1 MKNVLIVFLS
11 YLFES
16 GFKTGG
22 IIILTFLGI
31 SMVVV
36 FTYLI
41 MSKRLSPVA
50 ALVIVPIVFAV
61 IGGFGLEL
69 GDMMMD
75 GLKVVAPSAA
85 LLLFAILFF
94 GILIDA
100 GLFDPLINKM
110 MQIVKGDPVKIAIG
124 TAVIAMT
131 VALDGD
137 GTTTHMITIS
147 AMLAL
152 YLRIGM
158 NPLIL
163 ATISLLS
170 VSIMS
175 GMTPWGGPAT
185 RAIASLGLDA
195 NEFFLPLLPT
205 MFAGMASILFIAFVL
220 GRKERV
226 RLGIIDLREIP
237 QGELALSGIAATL
250 ALEDD
255 LKRPKLRWVNLILT
269 VTVMVVLVMGI
280 IPVPVLFLIGFVI
293 ASMINYP
300 NLELQ
305 KERIVSHA
313 GNALIVVTL
322 VFAAGIFAGIF
333 SGTQMVDAI
342 AGSLVSII
350 PDSLGSFY
358 PLVVALTSMPFTFVL
373 SNDAYYFGVLPIL
386 AEAGAAY
393 GVGPMEIARASVL
406 GQPVHFLSPLV
417 ASTLLLVGMVKKD
430 IGELQGYAIKWA
442 IFCSLVITAVAFIT
456 NVI

>member
-1 MKNVLIVFLS
+1 
-11 YLFES
+11 
-16 GFKTGG
+16 
-22 IIILTFLGI
+22 
-31 SMVVV
+31 MVVV

-41 MSKRLSPVA
+41 MAKKLSPVT
-50 ALVIVPIVFAV
+50 ALVIVPIIFAV

-69 GDMMMD
+69 GDMMLD
-75 GLKVVAPSAA
+75 GLKEVAPSAA

-100 GLFDPLINKM
+100 GLFDPLINTM
-110 MQIVKGDPVKIAIG
+110 MKFVKGDPVKIAIG
-124 TAVIAMT
+124 TAIIAMT

-158 NPLIL
+158 NTLVL

-205 MFAGMASILFIAFVL
+205 MLSGMGCILFIAFVL
-220 GRKERV
+220 GRKERA
-226 RLGIIDLREIP
+226 RIGIINVEEIP
-237 QGELALSGIAATL
+237 QQSLQLSEAAAAFSVQDTM
-250 ALEDD
+250 
-255 LKRPKLRWVNLILT
+255 KRPKLRWVNFILVLAIMT
-269 VTVMVVLVMGI
+269 VLVMGLI
-280 IPVPVLFLIGFVI
+280 SAPILFLIGFVI
-293 ASMINYP
+293 AAMINYP
-300 NLELQ
+300 TLEEQ
-305 KERIVSHA
+305 KERILSHA
-313 GNALIVVTL
+313 GNALTVVIL
-322 VFAAGIFAGIF
+322 VFAAGIFSGIF
-333 SGTQMVDAI
+333 SGTKMVDAI
-342 AGSLVSII
+342 SNALVSII
-350 PDSLGSFY
+350 PESVGSFF

-393 GVGPMEIARASVL
+393 GVSPLEIARASVL

-430 IGELQGYAIKWA
+430 IGEFQRYAFKWTVL
-442 IFCSLVITAVAFIT
+442 CSLVIIAVAFVTSAI
-456 NVI
+456 N

>member
-1 MKNVLIVFLS
+1 M
-11 YLFES
+11 
-16 GFKTGG
+16 
-22 IIILTFLGI
+22 LTFLGI

-41 MSKRLSPVA
+41 MSKRLSPVT
-50 ALVIVPIVFAV
+50 ALVVVPIAFAL

-69 GDMMMD
+69 GDMMLD

-100 GLFDPLINKM
+100 GLFDPLIKKM
-110 MQIVKGDPVKIAIG
+110 MKIVKGDPVKIALG
-124 TAVIAMT
+124 TAAIAMI

-163 ATISLLS
+163 ATISMLA

-185 RAIASLGLDA
+185 RAIAALGLDA
-195 NEFFLPLLPT
+195 NEFFLPLIPT
-205 MFAGMASILFIAFVL
+205 MLTGMVSILFIAYVL
-220 GRKERV
+220 GMKERV
-226 RLGIIDLREIP
+226 RLGVIVLKEIP
-237 QGELALSGIAATL
+237 EDALAMSGVAASV
-250 ALEDD
+250 AMEEDV
-255 LKRPKLRWVNLILT
+255 KRPKLRMFNLIL
-269 VTVMVVLVMGI
+269 VIVIMGI
-280 IPVPVLFLIGFVI
+280 LVTGIMPVPILFLIGFVI
-293 ASMINYP
+293 AAMVNYP
-300 NLELQ
+300 NLEQQ
-305 KERIVSHA
+305 KERIASHA
-313 GNALIVVTL
+313 GNAITVVSL

-333 SGTQMVDAI
+333 SGTNMVDAI
-342 AGSLVSII
+342 ANSLISII
-350 PDSLGSFY
+350 PESLGSFY
-358 PLVVALTSMPFTFVL
+358 PLVVAITSMPFTFVL

-393 GVGPMEIARASVL
+393 GVSALEIARASVL
-406 GQPVHFLSPLV
+406 GQPIHFLSPLV
-417 ASTLLLVGMVKKD
+417 ASTLLLVGMVKTD
-430 IGELQGYAIKWA
+430 IGTFQRFAFKWA
-442 IFCSLVITAVAFIT
+442 LLCSLAIIIVAFVT

>member
-1 MKNVLIVFLS
+1 
-11 YLFES
+11 
-16 GFKTGG
+16 
-22 IIILTFLGI
+22 
-31 SMVVV
+31 MVVV

-41 MSKRLSPVA
+41 MVKKLSPVT
-50 ALVIVPIVFAV
+50 ALVIVPIIFAV

-69 GDMMMD
+69 GGMMLD
-75 GLKVVAPSAA
+75 GLKEVAPSAA

-110 MQIVKGDPVKIAIG
+110 MKFVKGDPVKIAIG
-124 TAVIAMT
+124 TAIIAMT

-158 NPLIL
+158 NPLVL

-175 GMTPWGGPAT
+175 GMTPWGGPST

-205 MFAGMASILFIAFVL
+205 MLSGMGCILFIAYVL
-220 GRKERV
+220 GKKERAKI
-226 RLGIIDLREIP
+226 GIINVEEIP
-237 QGELALSGIAATL
+237 QQSIELSEAAAAYSL
-250 ALEDD
+250 QDD
-255 LKRPKLRWVNLILT
+255 IKRPKLRWVNLILT
-269 VTVMVVLVMGI
+269 VAIMVVLVMGLI
-280 IPVPVLFLIGFVI
+280 SAPILFLIGFVL
-293 ASMINYP
+293 AAMINYP
-300 NLELQ
+300 NLEEQ
-305 KERIVSHA
+305 KERILSHS
-313 GNALIVVTL
+313 GNALTVVIL
-322 VFAAGIFAGIF
+322 VFAAGIFSGIF
-333 SGTQMVDAI
+333 SGTKMVDAI
-342 AGSLVSII
+342 SNALVSII
-350 PDSLGSFY
+350 PESVGSFF

-393 GVGPMEIARASVL
+393 GVSPLEIARASVL

-417 ASTLLLVGMVKKD
+417 ASTLLLVGMVKTD
-430 IGELQGYAIKWA
+430 IGEFQRYAFKWTLL
-442 IFCSLVITAVAFIT
+442 CSVVIIAVAFVTSAIS
-456 NVI
+456 

>member
-1 MKNVLIVFLS
+1 M
-11 YLFES
+11 
-16 GFKTGG
+16 
-22 IIILTFLGI
+22 LTLLGV

-41 MSKRLSPVA
+41 MSKRLSPVT
-50 ALVIVPIVFAV
+50 ALVVVPIAFAL

-69 GDMMMD
+69 GDMMLD

-110 MQIVKGDPVKIAIG
+110 MKLVKGDPVKIALG
-124 TAVIAMT
+124 TAVIAMI

-163 ATISLLS
+163 ATISMLA

-195 NEFFLPLLPT
+195 NEFFIPLIPT
-205 MFAGMASILFIAFVL
+205 MLAGMISILFIAYIL
-220 GRKERV
+220 GVKERV
-226 RLGIIDLREIP
+226 RLGVIVLEEIP
-237 QGELALSGIAATL
+237 KEALAMSGVAAS
-250 ALEDD
+250 AAVQEDI
-255 LKRPKLRWVNLILT
+255 KRPKLRMFNL
-269 VTVMVVLVMGI
+269 VLVVVIMGI
-280 IPVPVLFLIGFVI
+280 LVTGIMPVSILFLIGFVI
-293 ASMINYP
+293 AAMINYP
-300 NLELQ
+300 NLEQQ
-305 KERIVSHA
+305 KERIAAHA
-313 GNALIVVTL
+313 GNAITVVTL

-333 SGTQMVDAI
+333 SGTNMVDAI
-342 AGSLVSII
+342 ANSLISII

-358 PLVVALTSMPFTFVL
+358 PLVVAITSLPFTFVL

-393 GVGPMEIARASVL
+393 GVSALEIARASVL

-417 ASTLLLVGMVKKD
+417 ASTLLLVGMVKTD
-430 IGELQGYAIKWA
+430 IGTFQRYAFKWA
-442 IFCSLVITAVAFIT
+442 LLCSLAIIVVAFVT